1 LRFRRG
7 RPQKSDYK
15 MNFSPMQP
23 VDLAVALAAA
33 WIALGGAA
41 LACSRHPRVI
51 TGLIFPAGALVAIAL
66 AATGLWAIGAA
77 PSTLVLPAGLPDL
90 PFHVRLDALAGF
102 FLLLLGG
109 VSFGISLFSAGYFR
123 DGHEQPLG
131 LLSLEYHVFLASMAF
146 VLIADDA
153 YLFMVAWETMAM
165 SSYFLVTTEHHSE
178 ANRRA
183 GFIYLLI
190 AHLGAISIL
199 LSFGVL
205 HGGLGD
211 YTFDALRRAELTP
224 VWASVAFALAFFGF
238 GAKAGMLP
246 LHAWLPEAHPAAPS
260 PVSALMSGVM
270 LKTAIYGMVR
280 VIYDLIGGIRWEW
293 GLTVLLF
300 GAATSLFGVLFALM
314 QHDLKR
320 LLAYHSV
327 ENIGIILIGI
337 GLSMV
342 FIGSGHPVA
351 GALGL
356 LAALYHTL
364 NHAVFKGLLFLG
376 AGSILRSTGLR
387 NLNEMGGLIRYMPH
401 TAVYF
406 LIGALA
412 ISALPPLNG
421 FVSEWLTFQASLQA
435 PILESSVVRSL
446 VPIVAA
452 VLALSGAL
460 TGMCFVKVYGIAF
473 LGQHRHVMVEKPRE
487 ASGWERAGMLWLA
500 LGCAALGL
508 LPVYVLG
515 LLDEVSVSLIGA
527 GLTEEALNSGA
538 LWLVPTSSAQ
548 ASYGPVIFL
557 LVITAVVGLTF
568 IVVRQLYHGRLRRA
582 DPWGCGYAGQT
593 ARMEDTADG
602 FGQPIRQIFA
612 PVYRIHRAIPR
623 PDDPQPVFRQEV
635 EDRHWYWIYLPI
647 ARFTEFLSS
656 HVGRLQQGRISVYL
670 LYSFITLI
678 ALLVFAR

>member
-1 LRFRRG
+1 MYLL
-7 RPQKSDYK
+7 SL
-15 MNFSPMQP
+15 QP
-23 VDLAVALAAA
+23 VEVVVALAAM
-33 WIALGGAA
+33 WIGLGGVA
-41 LACSRHPRVI
+41 LACSRARLIIDV
-51 TGLIFPAGALVAIAL
+51 IFPAGAAIGLAL
-66 AATGLWAIGAA
+66 AVTGLWAISA
-77 PSTLVLPAGLPDL
+77 PASALVLPAGLPDL
-90 PFHVRLDALAGF
+90 PFHVRVDALSGF

-123 DGHEQPLG
+123 ESDAEQPLG
-131 LLSLEYHVFLASMAF
+131 LLSFQYHVFLASMAL
-146 VLIADDA
+146 VLVADDA
-153 YLFMVAWETMAM
+153 YLFMVVWETMAL
-165 SSYFLVTTEHHSE
+165 SSYFLVTTEHRSE
-178 ANRRA
+178 QNRKA

-205 HGGLGD
+205 HGGHGD
-211 YTFDALRRAELTP
+211 YTFDALRRAELSSF
-224 VWASVAFALAFFGF
+224 WATIAFLLAFFGF

-280 VIYDLIGGIRWEW
+280 VIYDLIGDIQWEW

-327 ENIGIILIGI
+327 ENIGIILMGV

-351 GALGL
+351 GVLGL
-356 LAALYHTL
+356 IAGLYHTL

-376 AGSILRSTGLR
+376 AGAILHSTGLR

-421 FVSEWLTFQASLQA
+421 FISEWLTFQASLQA
-435 PILESSVVRSL
+435 PILQSSVVRSL

-460 TGMCFVKVYGIAF
+460 TGMCFVKVYGVAF
-473 LGQHRHVMVEKPRE
+473 LGQHRHVTAQKPR
-487 ASGWERAGMLWLA
+487 
-500 LGCAALGL
+500 
-508 LPVYVLG
+508 
-515 LLDEVSVSLIGA
+515 
-527 GLTEEALNSGA
+527 
-538 LWLVPTSSAQ
+538 
-548 ASYGPVIFL
+548 
-557 LVITAVVGLTF
+557 
-568 IVVRQLYHGRLRRA
+568 
-582 DPWGCGYAGQT
+582 
-593 ARMEDTADG
+593 
-602 FGQPIRQIFA
+602 
-612 PVYRIHRAIPR
+612 
-623 PDDPQPVFRQEV
+623 
-635 EDRHWYWIYLPI
+635 
-647 ARFTEFLSS
+647 
-656 HVGRLQQGRISVYL
+656 
-670 LYSFITLI
+670 
-678 ALLVFAR
+678 

>member
-1 LRFRRG
+1 
-7 RPQKSDYK
+7 
-15 MNFSPMQP
+15 MNLSSLQP
-23 VDLAVALAAA
+23 VEFAVTLAVLWIGIGGVALACGRSRHVVTDWVFPAGAAVALAL
-33 WIALGGAA
+33 AL
-41 LACSRHPRVI
+41 
-51 TGLIFPAGALVAIAL
+51 
-66 AATGLWAIGAA
+66 TGLWAMNAPASAA
-77 PSTLVLPAGLPDL
+77 VLPAGLPDL
-90 PFHVRLDALAGF
+90 PFHVRVDALSGF

-109 VSFGISLFSAGYFR
+109 VSFGVSLFSSGYFR
-123 DGHEQPLG
+123 HGDQPLG
-131 LLSLEYHVFLASMAF
+131 LLCFQYHVFLASMAF

-153 YLFMVAWETMAM
+153 YLFMVTWESMAL
-165 SSYFLVTTEHHSE
+165 SSYFLVTTEHRSE
-178 ANRRA
+178 KNRRA

-205 HGGLGD
+205 HGGHGD
-211 YTFDALRRAELTP
+211 YTFDALRRAELSEF
-224 VWASVAFALAFFGF
+224 WASVAFTLALFGF

-351 GALGL
+351 GVLGL
-356 LAALYHTL
+356 IAGLYHTL

-376 AGSILRSTGLR
+376 AGAILHSTGLR
-387 NLNEMGGLIRYMPH
+387 NLNDMGGLIRYMPH
-401 TAVYF
+401 TAAYF

-421 FVSEWLTFQASLQA
+421 FISEWLTFQASLQA
-435 PILESSVVRSL
+435 PLLESSVVRSL

-460 TGMCFVKVYGIAF
+460 TGMCFVKVYGVAF
-473 LGQHRHVMVEKPRE
+473 LGQHRHTPAAKPRD
-487 ASGWERAGMLWLA
+487 ADSWERAGMLWLA
-500 LGCAALGL
+500 LGCFALGL
-508 LPVYVLG
+508 LPVFMIGQLNNVSQVL
-515 LLDEVSVSLIGA
+515 IHA
-527 GLTEEALNSGA
+527 GLPDEAMASGW
-538 LWLVPTSSAQ
+538 LWLVPTSSVQ
-548 ASYGPVIFL
+548 ASYSPVVFL
-557 LVITAVVGLTF
+557 LVIAAVVALTF
-568 IVVRQLYHGRLRRA
+568 FAVRQFYHGRLRRA
-582 DPWGCGYAGQT
+582 DPWDCGFPEQT
-593 ARMEDTADG
+593 PRMEDTADG
-602 FGQPIRQIFA
+602 FGQPIRHIFA
-612 PVYRIHRAIPR
+612 PVYRIHREIPR
-623 PDDPQPVFRQEV
+623 PDDPHPVFRQEV
-635 EDRHWYWIYLPI
+635 EDRHWAWMYLPV
-647 ARFTEFLSS
+647 ARFTEFLSG
-656 HVGRLQQGRISVYL
+656 HVGKLQQGRISVYL

-678 ALLVFAR
+678 ALLVFAQ

>member
-1 LRFRRG
+1 MDL
-7 RPQKSDYK
+7 STW
-15 MNFSPMQP
+15 QP
-23 VDLAVALAAA
+23 VEAAVTLAVT
-33 WIALGGAA
+33 WIGLGAVGFAFI
-41 LACSRHPRVI
+41 RHPRVI
-51 TGLIFPAGALVAIAL
+51 TEALFPAGALVSLEL
-66 AATGLWAIGAA
+66 AATGMWAIGAS
-77 PSTLVLPAGLPDL
+77 PSAAILPAGLPDL
-90 PFHVRLDALAGF
+90 PFHVRVDALSGF

-109 VSFGISLFSAGYFR
+109 VSFGISLFAAGYFR
-123 DGHEQPLG
+123 GMQGEPLARLG
-131 LLSLEYHVFLASMAF
+131 LQYHVFLASMAF

-153 YLFMVAWETMAM
+153 YLFMITWESMAL
-165 SSYFLVTTEHHSE
+165 SSYFLVTTEHHDPR
-178 ANRRA
+178 NRKA

-190 AHLGAISIL
+190 AHLGAIAIL
-199 LSFGVL
+199 LCFGVL
-205 HGGLGD
+205 HGGHGD
-211 YTFDALRRAELTP
+211 YTFDALRAAQLTP
-224 VWASVAFALAFFGF
+224 FWSTIAFLLAFFGF

-246 LHAWLPEAHPAAPS
+246 LHVWLPEAHPAAPS

-280 VIYDLIGGIRWEW
+280 VIYDLIGGVRWEW

-342 FIGSGHPVA
+342 FFGSGHPVA

-356 LAALYHTL
+356 IAGLYHTL

-376 AGSILRSTGLR
+376 AGSILKSTGLR
-387 NLNEMGGLIRYMPH
+387 NLNEMGGLARYLPH

-435 PILESSVVRSL
+435 PLLQSSVVRSL

-473 LGQHRHVMVEKPRE
+473 LGQHRHALEQAPRD
-487 ASGWERAGMLWLA
+487 ASHWERAGMLWLA
-500 LGCAALGL
+500 VACGALGL
-508 LPVYVLG
+508 FPVFMIGALNR
-515 LLDEVSVSLIGA
+515 VSVALLGS
-527 GLTEEALNSGA
+527 GLSDHAMASW
-538 LWLVPTSSAQ
+538 LWLAPTSSAQ
-548 ASYGPVIFL
+548 ASYSPVVFL
-557 LVITAVVGLTF
+557 LVIAAVFGLTF
-568 IVVRQLYHGRLRRA
+568 VVVRQFYHGRLRRA
-582 DPWGCGYAGQT
+582 DPWDCGYPEQT
-593 ARMEDTADG
+593 SRMQDSADA
-602 FGQPIRQIFA
+602 FGQPVRQIFA
-612 PVYRIHRAIPR
+612 PAYRIHREIPR
-623 PDDPQPVFRQEV
+623 PDDPHPVFRQEV
-635 EDRHWYWIYLPI
+635 EDRHWYALYLPV
-647 ARFTEFLSS
+647 ARLTEFLSG
-656 HVGRLQQGRISVYL
+656 HIGRLQQGRISVYL
-670 LYSFITLI
+670 MFSFVTLI
-678 ALLVFAR
+678 ALLVFVQ

>member
-1 LRFRRG
+1 MDPSFPR
-7 RPQKSDYK
+7 
-15 MNFSPMQP
+15 P
-23 VDLAVALAAA
+23 VDLAVTLAVVWIGLGVIGLALMRRPRLILDAVFPVGAVV
-33 WIALGGAA
+33 ALT
-41 LACSRHPRVI
+41 LAIV
-51 TGLIFPAGALVAIAL
+51 GV
-66 AATGLWAIGAA
+66 WAINIPPSAA
-77 PSTLVLPAGLPDL
+77 ILPAGLPDL
-90 PFHVRLDALAGF
+90 PFHVRVDPLSGF

-109 VSFGISLFSAGYFR
+109 VSFGISLFSCGYFR
-123 DGHEQPLG
+123 GTEGSALG
-131 LLSLEYHVFLASMAF
+131 LLSLQYHVFLASMAL
-146 VLIADDA
+146 VLVADDA
-153 YLFMVAWETMAM
+153 YLFMVAWETMAV
-165 SSYFLVTTEHHSE
+165 SSYFLVTTEHHNE
-178 ANRRA
+178 KNRKA

-205 HGGLGD
+205 HGGHGD
-211 YTFDALRRAELTP
+211 YTFDALRRAELSGS
-224 VWASVAFALAFFGF
+224 WATIAFVLAFFGF

-260 PVSALMSGVM
+260 PVSALMSGIM
-270 LKTAIYGMVR
+270 LKTAIYGMIR

-342 FIGSGHPVA
+342 FLGSGHPVA
-351 GALGL
+351 GVLGL
-356 LAALYHTL
+356 IAGLYHTL

-376 AGSILRSTGLR
+376 AGAILKSTGLR

-401 TAVYF
+401 TAFYF
-406 LIGALA
+406 LTGALA

-435 PILESSVVRSL
+435 PLLESSVVRSL

-460 TGMCFVKVYGIAF
+460 TGMCFVKVYGVAF
-473 LGQHRHVMVEKPRE
+473 LGQHRHELAEKPRD

-500 LGCAALGL
+500 LGCLALGL
-508 LPVYVLG
+508 LPVLMIGQLDKVSQVL
-515 LLDEVSVSLIGA
+515 INA
-527 GLTEEALNSGA
+527 GLPDAATASGW
-538 LWLVPTSSAQ
+538 LWLVPTSGAQ
-548 ASYGPVIFL
+548 ASYSPIVFL
-557 LVITAVVGLTF
+557 LVITAVFGLTF
-568 IVVRQLYHGRLRRA
+568 LVVRYLYHGRLRRS
-582 DPWGCGYAGQT
+582 DPWDCGFPAQT
-593 ARMEDTADG
+593 SRMEDTADG

-612 PVYRIHRAIPR
+612 PVFLIHREIPR
-623 PDDPQPVFRQEV
+623 PDDPQPVFKQEV
-635 EDRHWYWIYLPI
+635 EDRHWSWMYLPI
-647 ARFTEFLSS
+647 ARLAEFLSG
-656 HVGRLQQGRISVYL
+656 HVGKLQQGRISVYL
-670 LYSFITLI
+670 LYSFLTLI
-678 ALLVFAR
+678 ALLVFAQ